1 VEEGT
6 RRRVFLRDARNG
18 DRYLRVTWHP
28 ESSTLVWS
36 HWQGDVCVAS
46 TPVRVE
52 DAAQLVGLLSCV
64 LKEPAA

>member
-6 RRRVFLRDARNG
+6 RRRVYLRDARNG

-28 ESSTLVWS
+28 ESETLVWS
-36 HWQGDVCVAS
+36 QWQGDVCVAS
-46 TPVRVE
+46 TPVKVE
-52 DAAQLVGLLSCV
+52 DAAQLVGLLDCV